1 MPDTNVPETNARRA
15 TNVTLPEALVAMA
28 KVLGVN
34 ISQASEAG
42 LAAAVKKAR
51 EKKWLEENKAAIE
64 EYNRYIEEHGLTL
77 EEYRTF

>member
-1 MPDTNVPETNARRA
+1 
-15 TNVTLPEALVAMA
+15 
-28 KVLGVN
+28 
-34 ISQASEAG
+34 